1 MTSST
6 TFGSA
11 PSFAPKTAASAL
23 TGHLGARLPLG
34 AHRLGPLVLHPFS
47 LAYLA
52 VGCGMVS
59 KRLHI
64 PKP

>member
-1 MTSST
+1 MVV
-6 TFGSA
+6 A
-11 PSFAPKTAASAL
+11 ALAASAL
-23 TGHLGARLPLG
+23 TGHLGDGLPLG
-34 AHRLGPLVLHPFS
+34 AHRLGPFVLHPFA
-47 LAYLA
+47 LAYLV